1 VDLTRRCYYLLAPL
15 FDATVLRSASSY
27 PTNSQV
33 HIFFKKRIFFCNTRF
48 ADGPIVAPFGFDFG
62 KLLILDND
70 FLSLSLQQRIFFQR
84 MLNGIMKNDS
94 PSLDYCKKILRCDQY
109 ASTQFIDILT
119 EKIENDIMVLLLN
132 TT

>member
-1 VDLTRRCYYLLAPL
+1 
-15 FDATVLRSASSY
+15 
-27 PTNSQV
+27 
-33 HIFFKKRIFFCNTRF
+33 
-48 ADGPIVAPFGFDFG
+48 
-62 KLLILDND
+62 
-70 FLSLSLQQRIFFQR
+70 

-94 PSLDYCKKILRCDQY
+94 PSLDYCKKILRCDQD